1 MIAHCE
7 GFFRYFFVR
16 RRRTRQSLPRANRLS
31 RRVGT
36 MRVFRTPHPHRTVC
50 LFLIFIA
57 ARAPRALADHD
68 EAPIFGLFDFSSFFA
83 GVSSDAEQQSFPNLP
98 TNFTVHEPDFAGFIQ
113 AARALAHGEAGDLTT
128 SFIEAAVNGV
138 EYGSFLQGSG
148 GAELEPEFPPPLI
161 DDHHLDGDFE
171 RVRRETF
178 QNIFESVLNVT
189 AATMVSTIDE
199 ESESGER
206 LRSNVERAVDDAR
219 RFASAF
225 ADASTEDDRREAAL
239 ELYDRVSSTLGRTR
253 DALRH
258 AMATNSTGVA
268 EANAL
273 FSGDADGPFTE
284 SNSRWVVTSTT
295 TRDDD
300 AFVTESELGTLDTTH
315 ESRSS
320 DRRIVAVALGCAL
333 TLAGVCVCVRGRHR
347 DASRRRSTVAPA
359 HPFSSKPSRDDRDV
373 VESDAND
380 LKYVV

>member
-7 GFFRYFFVR
+7 RFFRFFFVR

-31 RRVGT
+31 RRVVT
-36 MRVFRTPHPHRTVC
+36 MRVFRTPHRTIC
-50 LFLIFIA
+50 LFLIFIV
-57 ARAPRALADHD
+57 ARAPSALADHD

-83 GVSSDAEQQSFPNLP
+83 GVSSDAEQQSFPDLP

-113 AARALAHGEAGDLTT
+113 AARALAHGEAGDLTA

-138 EYGSFLQGSG
+138 EYGSFLQGTD

-161 DDHHLDGDFE
+161 DGDFE

-199 ESESGER
+199 DSESGER

-225 ADASTEDDRREAAL
+225 ADASTETERREAAL
-239 ELYDRVSSTLGRTR
+239 RLYDRVSSTLGRTR

-258 AMATNSTGVA
+258 AMATSSTGVA

-300 AFVTESELGTLDTTH
+300 AFVTESALGAEST

-320 DRRIVAVALGCAL
+320 DRRIVAAALGCAL
-333 TLAGVCVCVRGRHR
+333 TLAGVCVCVCGRHR
-347 DASRRRSTVAPA
+347 DAARRRSTVARVVPA
-359 HPFSSKPSRDDRDV
+359 HHFSSKPSLVDRDV
-373 VESDAND
+373 VERDVND

>member
-1 MIAHCE
+1 
-7 GFFRYFFVR
+7 
-16 RRRTRQSLPRANRLS
+16 
-31 RRVGT
+31 
-36 MRVFRTPHPHRTVC
+36 MRVFRTPHRTIC
-50 LFLIFIA
+50 LFLIFIV
-57 ARAPRALADHD
+57 ARAPSALADHD

-113 AARALAHGEAGDLTT
+113 AARALAHGEAGDLTA

-138 EYGSFLQGSG
+138 EYGSFLQGTD

-161 DDHHLDGDFE
+161 DGDFE

-199 ESESGER
+199 DSESGER

-225 ADASTEDDRREAAL
+225 ADASTETERREAAL
-239 ELYDRVSSTLGRTR
+239 KLYDRVSSTLGRTR

-258 AMATNSTGVA
+258 AMATSSTGVA

-300 AFVTESELGTLDTTH
+300 AFVTESALGAEST

-320 DRRIVAVALGCAL
+320 DRRIVAAALGCAL
-333 TLAGVCVCVRGRHR
+333 TLAGVCVCVCGRHR
-347 DASRRRSTVAPA
+347 DAARRRSTVARVVPA
-359 HPFSSKPSRDDRDV
+359 HHFSSKPSLVDRDV
-373 VESDAND
+373 VERDVND

>member
-36 MRVFRTPHPHRTVC
+36 MRMFRTPHRSVC

-57 ARAPRALADHD
+57 ARAPRARADHD

-83 GVSSDAEQQSFPNLP
+83 GVSSDAKQQSFPNLP

-138 EYGSFLQGSG
+138 EYGSFLQGSD

-161 DDHHLDGDFE
+161 DHHHPEGDFE

-199 ESESGER
+199 EAESGER

-225 ADASTEDDRREAAL
+225 ADASTETERREAAL

-258 AMATNSTGVA
+258 AMATSSNGVA

-273 FSGDADGPFTE
+273 FSGDVDGPFTE
-284 SNSRWVVTSTT
+284 SNSHWVVTSTT

-300 AFVTESELGTLDTTH
+300 AFVTESALAVESAH

-333 TLAGVCVCVRGRHR
+333 TLAGVGVFFCGRHR
-347 DASRRRSTVAPA
+347 DASRRRSTVARVHHSHHA
-359 HPFSSKPSRDDRDV
+359 SKPSRDDRGV
-373 VESDAND
+373 FESD